1 MDKLPENPTP
11 SEVARW
17 LASRPRRDK
26 IVTCAWCGKT
36 FTGKGRRLY
45 CSRSCQEKARRAR
58 VKRRAES
65 STDADPTE
73 GKE

>member
-11 SEVARW
+11 SDVARW
-17 LASRPRRDK
+17 LARRPRHDK
-26 IVTCAWCGKT
+26 TVTCAWCGKT

-58 VKRRAES
+58 LKARAASPAEAAS
-65 STDADPTE
+65 AE
-73 GKE
+73 RKE